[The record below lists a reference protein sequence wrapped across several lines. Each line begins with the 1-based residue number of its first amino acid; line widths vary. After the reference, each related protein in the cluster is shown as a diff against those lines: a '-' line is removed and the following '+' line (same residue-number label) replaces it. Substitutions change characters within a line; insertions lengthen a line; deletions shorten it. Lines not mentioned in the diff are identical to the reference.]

1 MGYRTPGVQNPWDTE
16 PHGIQNPMRYGT
28 PQDRDPRGGW
38 HRGSVAPR
46 SFSALGFG
54 VVSRCVPVP
63 VPAAIGTPGYGTQ
76 GDNGVPR
83 HWDTERWDAVL
94 WDLPLGTRLSP
105 RLWHPGHVFPWHGA
119 TLGQPGPCG
128 DTGLAPEATTVPWSR
143 GDQDVGTP
151 TRQGT
156 GTRCPPSPSCRA
168 GSSLLLSLCPPRC
181 PPARRGPCCPQGGDR
196 APEARGRCQVPP
208 LPPAVPSCSTVRAGG
223 ARARPGEGWPPGTP
237 PGPPRLVAVGWK
249 EPGAV
254 GMGKLRQGMRGVP
267 VSGHPLRLGLGERHR
282 GDRDWGLGTWGWG

>member
-1 MGYRTPGVQNPWDTE
+1 MGPLGYRTLEYGTLGIGIPKTQDLQDIGPLGYRVPWVTGPLGYRTHEIRDPTGYKTPWDT
-16 PHGIQNPMRYGT
+16 GT

-46 SFSALGFG
+46 SFSSLGFG

-63 VPAAIGTPGYGTQ
+63 VPAATRTPGYGTQ

-83 HWDTERWDAVL
+83 HWDTERWDVVL
-94 WDLPLGTRLSP
+94 WDLLLGTRLSP

-143 GDQDVGTP
+143 RDQDVGTP

-156 GTRCPPSPSCRA
+156 GTRCPPSPPCRA
-168 GSSLLLSLCPPRC
+168 
-181 PPARRGPCCPQGGDR
+181 
-196 APEARGRCQVPP
+196 
-208 LPPAVPSCSTVRAGG
+208 
-223 ARARPGEGWPPGTP
+223 
-237 PGPPRLVAVGWK
+237 
-249 EPGAV
+249 
-254 GMGKLRQGMRGVP
+254 
-267 VSGHPLRLGLGERHR
+267 
-282 GDRDWGLGTWGWG
+282 